1 MDDAN
6 ELIEKQ
12 KEKLQNKVR
21 KLDEKTGELNT
32 ELANLKV
39 ELYGKIGT
47 NINLEEGM
55 RNDVLKLLNSLLLFC
70 LFMLTNSFMLALF
83 LFGF

>member
-1 MDDAN
+1 M
-6 ELIEKQ
+6 
-12 KEKLQNKVR
+12 R